1 MPKNIENQNQVATGI
16 SVGSTDDV
24 PEGTTNLYYSD
35 LRAVSAVQSDTGY
48 KNAEFIYGVPIAGP
62 TTAGGQI
69 LISNGTSWNNSNSLT
84 LNNSNLTVS
93 SGPYAGPN
101 AYYGRYG
108 PNSYVKPI
116 GNQKFLTIQTAS
128 GMEGFISL
136 FITARETGGIKYQ
149 NSNQF
154 YYQNI
159 AGVLTTTA
167 VASFSSPEYTMI
179 ITGTNL
185 EFLLNTVATTARVT
199 VTLTYQT
206 VIGDDL
212 TFTVP

>member
-1 MPKNIENQNQVATGI
+1 
-16 SVGSTDDV
+16 
-24 PEGTTNLYYSD
+24 
-35 LRAVSAVQSDTGY
+35 
-48 KNAEFIYGVPIAGP
+48 
-62 TTAGGQI
+62 
-69 LISNGTSWNNSNSLT
+69 
-84 LNNSNLTVS
+84 
-93 SGPYAGPN
+93 
-101 AYYGRYG
+101 
-108 PNSYVKPI
+108 
-116 GNQKFLTIQTAS
+116 
-128 GMEGFISL
+128 MEGFISL